1 MILEEFASVVLS
13 SKVLTVDEV
22 SDIVKYLS
30 SVKGVQV
37 GFPVSK
43 RGAIIPDK
51 SLGTLAHFSSICQGN
66 LSVFSP
72 PPPPQFNVVYR
83 EEVVS
88 AQSFPTLSGGKG
100 APLSS
105 DAISY
110 CFQNSW

>member
-66 LSVFSP
+66 LSVRLP
-72 PPPPQFNVVYR
+72 PLPQFNAVYR
-83 EEVVS
+83 DEVVT
-88 AQSFPTLSGGKG
+88 ASFQHCRGERG
-100 APLSS
+100 
-105 DAISY
+105 
-110 CFQNSW
+110 FQ